1 MNRLF
6 QQLMASLSALLI
18 VRRYKH
24 GAALMKIKAAR
35 FYVLGVKKTRTF
47 FLGVLF
53 VFVSFVFLI
62 NGLSLVQSAFFTYS
76 MWSNETKFV
85 VALMLGG
92 VEFLGAIGILI
103 YLFKEETWGNF
114 TGVHKVVGRVIDKK
128 GENNQSTGQ

>member
-1 MNRLF
+1 
-6 QQLMASLSALLI
+6 
-18 VRRYKH
+18 
-24 GAALMKIKAAR
+24 MKITAAQM
-35 FYVLGVKKTRTF
+35 YVLGVKKTRVF
-47 FLGVLF
+47 FLGALF
-53 VFVSFVFLI
+53 VSVSFMLLV
-62 NGLSLVQSAFFTYS
+62 NGLFLVQSAFFTYS